1 MSESM
6 TSLKE
11 SMMDSKEHLSKSLR
25 QGADVAMNTMGDE
38 LEKLSERVEA
48 LSTDVRR
55 RLHTMDQHVHEK
67 PYLYLLG
74 VGLLGVG
81 AGFLFKSR
89 ATAKN

>member
-1 MSESM
+1 MS
-6 TSLKE
+6 SLKE
-11 SMMDSKEHLSKSLR
+11 SMIDSQEHLSKSLR
-25 QGADVAMNTMGDE
+25 EGADLARNTMEDE
-38 LEKLSERVEA
+38 IEKLSERFDA

-74 VGLLGVG
+74 AGLLGVG

-89 ATAKN
+89 GSVKN